1 MMFLVDASS
10 NSGAS
15 SQGIVLRNKVPL
27 KKRGEKGNT
36 KFLQEKSSKATE
48 ELDFESLILKET
60 FAFIFENILQKW
72 CRLLSSEI
80 LTCPFM
86 AYSSGLI

>member
-36 KFLQEKSSKATE
+36 NFSQEKSSTAME
-48 ELDFESLILKET
+48 ELDFEREMEELD
-60 FAFIFENILQKW
+60 FERDV
-72 CRLLSSEI
+72 C
-80 LTCPFM
+80 FHF
-86 AYSSGLI
+86 